1 MLFRKIQQTIETYLK
16 SGSNKVLIIDGARQV
31 GKTFSIRQ
39 AGKALFPNYIEVNML
54 EDAIGGCL
62 SMKSRRIRSCSRC

>member
-39 AGKALFPNYIEVNML
+39 AGKALFPNFIEVNML
-54 EDAIGGCL
+54 EDAIGGVCL
-62 SMKSRRIRSCSRC
+62 NRCRLSVTFTFA